1 MASRFKCIPWRKK
14 EDNISLNIWSQ
25 IQLNYCGF
33 CNAKKKCFCNFFGR
47 ICIECYFDGTFVDS
61 AVKLS
66 SYHPTFVRVWLFP
79 LATEFL
85 SLHFL
90 CFRCTAQLYLR
101 PFHLLI
107 KLKKNK
113 NIFEFLISSYLC
125 SLDTIM
131 RWQRARFMFAVNT
144 ISQHVKAK
152 TMWALAVNLYIW
164 FFRQTFGVVSL
175 LDKALNKTSVIKL
188 WLKGSMFYC
197 FCLRFKPILGVS
209 LYTNGYWDL
218 YM

>member
-1 MASRFKCIPWRKK
+1 MFEVKSNLTIV
-14 EDNISLNIWSQ
+14 L
-25 IQLNYCGF
+25 F

-66 SYHPTFVRVWLFP
+66 SYHPTFVRVWFFP
-79 LATEFL
+79 LATELF

-113 NIFEFLISSYLC
+113 NIFEFAQMSSNFFLFVFTGHNNAVAESSIHVRSSYGI
-125 SLDTIM
+125 S
-131 RWQRARFMFAVNT
+131 AR
-144 ISQHVKAK
+144 
-152 TMWALAVNLYIW
+152 
-164 FFRQTFGVVSL
+164 
-175 LDKALNKTSVIKL
+175 
-188 WLKGSMFYC
+188 
-197 FCLRFKPILGVS
+197 
-209 LYTNGYWDL
+209 
-218 YM
+218 